1 MNERNRGGRPRVQG
15 ALVCDRCHRSTNAL
29 PWRWPDGR
37 ICKICYRAAA
47 QTYGTCHRCGQ
58 HRLVPGLDAEGDP
71 LCRGCAGITAKL
83 DCTAC
88 GGEGLLEKAGLCI
101 RCTLRTD
108 LTAAL
113 RPDRHP
119 QASRLIDVLCAVDRP
134 ASILSWTR
142 SRHGRALL
150 AGLGDGTIG
159 YTHDA
164 IDALPATKAADHLR
178 AVLVAAGILPEEH
191 RIAERLQAWLDTRLA
206 DVDDGPDKDLVRQ
219 FARWHHLR
227 LIRRHGTDR
236 DAAFGS
242 YHSARQS
249 ISQAI
254 GLLAWLRQ
262 RGLAPHEATQDD
274 LDAWLAQHRSHANI
288 DQFIAWAR
296 RTGRLPGLRNRFP
309 AKPVTVMADEDRR
322 RHIRTLIESD
332 DLPLDLRAA
341 GLLVLVYGSTVTR
354 IAGLPRSAVDPGPP
368 MTIRLAGTPVPVPGP
383 VADVL
388 AQQLRQPRGSGTLDG
403 QPGDWLF
410 TGQRPG
416 SHLHRQTL
424 TLALQRHGIPIRA
437 ARNRAL
443 QQLVTTAPPPVVAD
457 LLGYHPGTA
466 FKHHEQAAGRY
477 SRYAAEAGEALRQP
491 LAAP

>member
-1 MNERNRGGRPRVQG
+1 MGL
-15 ALVCDRCHRSTNAL
+15 A
-29 PWRWPDGR
+29 DGR

-47 QTYGTCHRCGQ
+47 QTYGPCHGCGQ
-58 HRLVPGLDAEGDP
+58 HRLVPGLDAKGNP
-71 LCRGCAGITAKL
+71 LCRGCAGITVKL

-88 GGEGLLEKAGLCI
+88 GAEGLLEKAGLCI

-108 LTAAL
+108 LTSAL
-113 RPDRHP
+113 RPEEHP
-119 QASRLIDVLCAVDRP
+119 EAGRLIEALCEVDRP

-142 SRHGRALL
+142 SRHGRTLV
-150 AGLGDGTIG
+150 AGLGDGTIA

-164 IDALPATKAADHLR
+164 IDALPAGKAPDHLR
-178 AVLVAAGILPEEH
+178 AVLVTAGILPEEH
-191 RIAERLQAWLDTRLA
+191 RLAERLQAWLDTRLA
-206 DVDDGPDKDLVRQ
+206 DVEDGPDKDMVRQ

-227 LIRRHGTDR
+227 LIRRHGADR

-242 YHSARQS
+242 YHSAKQS
-249 ISQAI
+249 INETVR
-254 GLLAWLRQ
+254 LLAWLRQ
-262 RGLAPHEATQDD
+262 RGISPADAAQDD
-274 LDAWLAQHRSHANI
+274 LDAWLRQHRSHHHV

-296 RTGRLPGLRNRFP
+296 RTGRLPGLRSRFP
-309 AKPVTVMADEDRR
+309 DKPVTVMADDDRH

-341 GLLVLVYGSTVTR
+341 GLLVLVYGATVTS
-354 IAGLPRSAVDPGPP
+354 IAGLPYDAVDPGPP

-388 AQQLRQPRGSGTLDG
+388 AQQLKHRPGSGTLVG
-403 QPGDWLF
+403 QPGNWLF
-410 TGQRPG
+410 TGNRPG

-424 TLALQRHGIPIRA
+424 TLGLQRQGIPIRA

-443 QQLVTTAPPPVVAD
+443 QHLVTTAPPPVVAG

-477 SRYAAEAGEALRQP
+477 GRYAAEAAEELQVSQAGRSAGGADDIRDRRESR
-491 LAAP
+491 